1 MAAEDSE
8 RLARRLQAEEDNLT
22 ELILHEATDEALA
35 RRLHEQYQ
43 LEATSTSDPDAPAPI
58 SLLND
63 PTIRNLAL
71 NSTTNSQEDLD
82 SDEALARLLQ
92 AEEEQNAK
100 AMTHGEGSAERRSP
114 PSPSPQLKSD
124 EEFARLLQEQEG
136 QKAESRSHSE
146 QISNDLELFS
156 PTPDVH
162 ALFQLFDEQYF
173 FGMLKVVEV
182 NRWFV
187 DFCVSKETC

>member
-1 MAAEDSE
+1 MAAGDSE

-43 LEATSTSDPDAPAPI
+43 LEASSTPDPDAPI
-58 SLLND
+58 SLLSD
-63 PTIRNLAL
+63 STIPNHTL
-71 NSTTNSQEDLD
+71 NSATNSQKVLD

-100 AMTHGEGSAERRSP
+100 AMTHGEGSAEHRSP
-114 PSPSPQLKSD
+114 PSPTSSQLKSD

-136 QKAESRSHSE
+136 QQTESSPPNE
-146 QISNDLELFS
+146 QTSNDLELFS

-162 ALFQLFDEQYF
+162 TLFQVFDEQYF

-182 NRWFV
+182 N
-187 DFCVSKETC
+187 E